1 MINPKQ
7 LGFFDQCHPKSA
19 TINIR
24 ENHELMRLSDVV
36 PWHELI
42 DTSQDIRLSKV
53 KAATGP
59 EPRYRELLG
68 AVVLMAVRPVTFR
81 EAEDLIAHYAPAR
94 YLCGLMD
101 SSWSPD
107 HITIFDFT
115 QMLGSEGMDFLNRK
129 VLLQAEELGLLN
141 PNKLMADTTAQEAKI
156 PYPNEVGLMK
166 WFTELVSGAVK
177 KAGGKFLA
185 IKTKAKE
192 VLKKVKSLARSSH
205 LFAKD
210 QEQKSKVG
218 KKMYHSVKD
227 LHDLLAGVIGE
238 AERKLHGKSS
248 IELERLNQVM
258 GKLLPQI
265 LYFLETGF
273 VASKKIIHLQ
283 MSELYAIVRG
293 KSGKSVEFGLKWG
306 INRISGFAMGF
317 LMESGNVS
325 DKKFC
330 IKSIQEH
337 IEMFGVAPNVF
348 GFDRGGY
355 SQKNINKAKKL
366 GVRHVGIAPTGK
378 TPWSVSER
386 KAEEIRRERAQ
397 VEGTIGVLKSKKY
410 RFNKPD
416 ARSTRSMATYGH
428 RSFLGF
434 NLSKTLRELQI
445 ISTATC

>member
-1 MINPKQ
+1 MVNPKQ
-7 LGFFDQCHPKSA
+7 LGFFDHCHPKQA

-42 DTSQDIRLSKV
+42 ETAQDIRLSKV

-59 EPRYRELLG
+59 DPRYRELLG
-68 AVVLMAVRPVTFR
+68 AVILMSVRPVTFR

-101 SSWSPD
+101 SNWSPD
-107 HITIFDFT
+107 HITIFEFT
-115 QMLGSEGMDFLNRK
+115 QMLGPEGLDFLNRK
-129 VLLQAEELGLLN
+129 VLSQAEDLGLLN

-166 WFTELVSGAVK
+166 RFTELVAGAVK
-177 KAGGKFLA
+177 KAGGKFSEL
-185 IKTKAKE
+185 KVKAKE
-192 VLKKVKSLARSSH
+192 VLKKVKALARNSH

-210 QEQKSKVG
+210 QVQKSKVG
-218 KKMYHSVKD
+218 KKIYHTIKD
-227 LHDLLAGVIGE
+227 LHQLLAGVIGE

-248 IELERLNQVM
+248 KELERLNQVM
-258 GKLLPQI
+258 GTLLPQI

-306 INRISGFAMGF
+306 INQISGFAMGF
-317 LMESGNVS
+317 LMSTGNAS

-330 IKSIQEH
+330 MKSIQEH
-337 IEMFGVAPNVF
+337 IEMFGEAPNVF

-355 SQKNINKAKKL
+355 SRKNIAHAKKL
-366 GVRHVGIAPTGK
+366 GVCHVGIAPTGK
-378 TPWSVSER
+378 TQWSCSER

-397 VEGTIGVLKSKKY
+397 VEGTIGVLKSRKY

-416 ARSTRSMATYGH
+416 ARSTRSMETYGH

-434 NLSKTLRELQI
+434 NLSKTLRELQNMNAAI
-445 ISTATC
+445 C

>member
-1 MINPKQ
+1 MVNPNQ
-7 LGFFDQCHPKSA
+7 LGFFDHCHPKSA
-19 TINIR
+19 IINIR

-42 DTSQDIRLSKV
+42 DVAQDIRLSKV

-59 EPRYRELLG
+59 DPRYRELLG
-68 AVVLMAVRPVTFR
+68 SVVLMAVRPVTFR

-107 HITIFDFT
+107 HITIFEFT
-115 QMLGSEGMDFLNRK
+115 QMLGPEGMDFLNRK
-129 VLLQAEELGLLN
+129 VLGQAEDLGLLN

-166 WFTELVSGAVK
+166 RFAEMVSGAVK
-177 KAGGKFLA
+177 KAGGKFTA
-185 IKTKAKE
+185 IRTKTKE
-192 VLKKVKSLARSSH
+192 VLKKVKALARRSH

-210 QEQKSKVG
+210 QGQKSKVG
-218 KKMYHSVKD
+218 KKMYHAVKD
-227 LHDLLAGVIGE
+227 LHELLAGVIGE

-248 IELERLNQVM
+248 KELERLNQVM
-258 GKLLPQI
+258 GRLLPQI

-283 MSELYAIVRG
+283 MSELYSIVRG

-306 INRISGFAMGF
+306 INHISGFAMGF
-317 LMESGNVS
+317 LMNSGNAS
-325 DKKFC
+325 DKRFC
-330 IKSIQEH
+330 IQSIQEH
-337 IEMFGVAPNVF
+337 IEMFGEAPAVF

-355 SQKNINKAKKL
+355 SQKNMNKAKKL
-366 GVRHVGIAPTGK
+366 GVRHVGIAPHGK
-378 TPWSVSER
+378 TPWLVSER

-397 VEGTIGVLKSKKY
+397 VEGTIGVLKSRKF

-416 ARSTRSMATYGH
+416 AKSTRSMETYGH

-434 NLSKTLRELQI
+434 NLCKTLRALQADI
-445 ISTATC
+445 ACS

>member
-1 MINPKQ
+1 MVNPKQ
-7 LGFFDQCHPKSA
+7 LGFFDHCHPKSA

-42 DTSQDIRLSKV
+42 DVAQDIRLAKV

-59 EPRYRELLG
+59 DPRYQELLG
-68 AVVLMAVRPVTFR
+68 AVVLMSVRPVTFR

-115 QMLGSEGMDFLNRK
+115 QMLGPEGMDFLNRK
-129 VLLQAEELGLLN
+129 VLSQAEDLGLLK
-141 PNKLMADTTAQEAKI
+141 PDKLMADTTAQEAKI

-166 WFTELVSGAVK
+166 RFTEMVSGAVK
-177 KAGGKFLA
+177 KAEGKFTEL
-185 IKTKAKE
+185 KTKTKE
-192 VLKKVKSLARSSH
+192 VLKKVKILAHSSH

-210 QEQKSKVG
+210 QGQKSKVG
-218 KKMYHSVKD
+218 KKMYHAVKD
-227 LHDLLAGVIGE
+227 LHELLAGVIGE

-283 MSELYAIVRG
+283 MSELYSIVRG
-293 KSGKSVEFGLKWG
+293 KSGRSVEFGLKWG
-306 INRISGFAMGF
+306 INHISGFAMGF
-317 LMESGNVS
+317 LMNSGNAS

-330 IKSIQEH
+330 IQEH
-337 IEMFGVAPNVF
+337 IEMFGEAPAVF

-355 SQKNINKAKKL
+355 SLKNMNRAKKF

-378 TPWSVSER
+378 TPWSVSVR

-397 VEGTIGVLKSKKY
+397 VEGTIGVLKSRKY

-416 ARSTRSMATYGH
+416 ARSTRSMETYGH

-434 NLSKTLRELQI
+434 NLCKTLRELQTMVAH
-445 ISTATC
+445 SQ